1 MATSTKYRSETPSS
15 ALNQDHFSHSAS
27 LEEQNDEEPEAT
39 GQAEAAGGE
48 TTGSALARLFEC
60 LVQDWTLVD
69 EEGQNTLAG
78 KAEKRVFAL
87 IKEKTTQQ
95 KIRPSLNPQHP
106 TSGMGD
112 RYDYET
118 KYPLDKE
125 GEGMSANARVW
136 RVDLDESAH
145 FDVDLVENIR
155 DTVDGILAGLFSAV
169 ASTLVAQTSTA
180 LQPNFGQI
188 TAALLMEMIGPQH
201 AMVAGTVVGTIP
213 RSILN
218 LSTPPIITGTD
229 RCINAMWFISLAFGL
244 SSALLSALVKQ
255 WIQAYVPP
263 TFGTPHSQSRVRH
276 FRYMGIK
283 EWHVALITALLP
295 ILLHVALFLFSIG
308 LVILLFTLDHVTAA
322 FVTVIALLAYGT

>member
-1 MATSTKYRSETPSS
+1 
-15 ALNQDHFSHSAS
+15 
-27 LEEQNDEEPEAT
+27 
-39 GQAEAAGGE
+39 
-48 TTGSALARLFEC
+48 
-60 LVQDWTLVD
+60 
-69 EEGQNTLAG
+69 
-78 KAEKRVFAL
+78 
-87 IKEKTTQQ
+87 
-95 KIRPSLNPQHP
+95 
-106 TSGMGD
+106 
-112 RYDYET
+112 
-118 KYPLDKE
+118 
-125 GEGMSANARVW
+125 
-136 RVDLDESAH
+136 
-145 FDVDLVENIR
+145 
-155 DTVDGILAGLFSAV
+155 
-169 ASTLVAQTSTA
+169 
-180 LQPNFGQI
+180 
-188 TAALLMEMIGPQH
+188 MEMIGPQH